1 MTDTPSPGAPAASA
15 PNGGAEAVLVVQVK
29 GLVAPA
35 VNDARTSE
43 WLDAYRMLMV
53 ALRREKEPVET
64 DTPFVVSSALTSS
77 GKTRRCDTANSAMFC
92 GSDTLR
98 GTAFVA

>member
-1 MTDTPSPGAPAASA
+1 
-15 PNGGAEAVLVVQVK
+15 
-29 GLVAPA
+29 

-77 GKTRRCDTANSAMFC
+77 GKRRRDTANSALFWT
-92 GSDTLR
+92 SDTLR